1 MDTMQGDVIEV
12 RADGE
17 PRTRREYSQ
26 AYKRRLVALTQAA
39 GASVSRIAQQ
49 HKVNANLLFA
59 WRRQFGAPAQL
70 RTRRT
75 RPMPTQA
82 ALLPVTIESAAV
94 EPGAARSAGRGSV
107 SEGCIEV
114 EIGQSCV
121 RVRGAVDLAA
131 LETVLRL
138 LERFR

>member
-1 MDTMQGDVIEV
+1 MQGDVIEV

-17 PRTRREYSQ
+17 LRTRRQYSQ
-26 AYKRRLVALTQAA
+26 AYKRRRLALTQAA

-59 WRRQFGAPAQL
+59 WWRQFAAPAKL

-75 RPMPTQA
+75 RPTPTQA
-82 ALLPVTIESAAV
+82 ALLPVTIESAVV
-94 EPGAARSAGRGSV
+94 EPGAARSAGRGSA
-107 SEGCIEV
+107 SEGGIEV

-121 RVRGAVDLAA
+121 RVRGAVDPVA

-138 LERFR
+138 LERSR

>member
-12 RADGE
+12 RADG
-17 PRTRREYSQ
+17 RQRARREYSE

-59 WRRQFGAPAQL
+59 WRRQFGAPAKL

-75 RPMPTQA
+75 KPTPTQP
-82 ALLPVTIESAAV
+82 ALLPVTVESHAV
-94 EPGAARSAGRGSV
+94 ELEADRASGQRSRSD
-107 SEGCIEV
+107 GCIEI

-131 LETVLRL
+131 LETVLRA
-138 LERFR
+138 LERSR